1 MIDDLA
7 HSPGRNELFK
17 YVNRSS
23 SFEYFMNIS
32 SSMRDFIL
40 EASYQYKSPIDE
52 NRTEINLLQN
62 ASLWEE
68 AYYIQAQND
77 EYNGLS
83 RCVRL
88 TSPIERL
95 TYPNDL
101 WVSKYLKKY
110 ILKKYQNSKTYSLL
124 VYVFNRYSLNLICRN

>member
-1 MIDDLA
+1 MIDDLT
-7 HSPGRNELFK
+7 HSHGRNELFK

-88 TSPIERL
+88 TSPIKRL

-101 WVSKYLKKY
+101 WVSIFIIY
-110 ILKKYQNSKTYSLL
+110 IL
-124 VYVFNRYSLNLICRN
+124 

>member
-1 MIDDLA
+1 
-7 HSPGRNELFK
+7 
-17 YVNRSS
+17 
-23 SFEYFMNIS
+23 MNIS

-101 WVSKYLKKY
+101 WVTKLTVISLQTLLFI
-110 ILKKYQNSKTYSLL
+110 ILFLFTFSWNLNS
-124 VYVFNRYSLNLICRN
+124 I

>member
-1 MIDDLA
+1 
-7 HSPGRNELFK
+7 
-17 YVNRSS
+17 
-23 SFEYFMNIS
+23 MNIS

-101 WVSKYLKKY
+101 WVSMYSQSIEQYSFSQLWTPLQEKKC
-110 ILKKYQNSKTYSLL
+110 L
-124 VYVFNRYSLNLICRN
+124 V

>member
-1 MIDDLA
+1 MLVDQPYFLVNSLIHDLA

-101 WVSKYLKKY
+101 WVSKY
-110 ILKKYQNSKTYSLL
+110 S
-124 VYVFNRYSLNLICRN
+124 